1 MIHRHVY
8 GLAGNVADNI
18 HYVDETTVVYPAGHN
33 VVLYNTEQKVQRHIA
48 GTWSCGYTRSLSWR
62 SKWPGQR
69 WRWKGFALEGESRSH
84 GRDGCQN

>member
-1 MIHRHVY
+1 MCRHVY
-8 GLAGNVADNI
+8 GLSGDVADNI

-48 GTWSCGYTRSLSWR
+48 GTWPLSDPRSLSPR

-69 WRWKGFALEGESRSH
+69 
-84 GRDGCQN
+84 